1 MITRRGLLQ
10 SGTAALSASVLGVG
24 PFTAKANEVETM
36 AASATAARAH
46 TPRIHKILYDRRFAQ
61 SAAFGLEAARAG
73 LATRPFDGDVTAL
86 WYHELYPQWRERPAP
101 MAGMTGQGAI
111 FCLERLAWDAGM
123 RVTFRVDHKVL
134 EDGSVEHIPASDAAT
149 AVTLALR
156 KAGSQWARESA
167 RLLTRTTPGIVAPSG
182 PHQDADPAG
191 VPWLVSW
198 VISPKQA

>member
-1 MITRRGLLQ
+1 
-10 SGTAALSASVLGVG
+10 
-24 PFTAKANEVETM
+24 
-36 AASATAARAH
+36 
-46 TPRIHKILYDRRFAQ
+46 
-61 SAAFGLEAARAG
+61 
-73 LATRPFDGDVTAL
+73 
-86 WYHELYPQWRERPAP
+86 
-101 MAGMTGQGAI
+101 
-111 FCLERLAWDAGM
+111 M